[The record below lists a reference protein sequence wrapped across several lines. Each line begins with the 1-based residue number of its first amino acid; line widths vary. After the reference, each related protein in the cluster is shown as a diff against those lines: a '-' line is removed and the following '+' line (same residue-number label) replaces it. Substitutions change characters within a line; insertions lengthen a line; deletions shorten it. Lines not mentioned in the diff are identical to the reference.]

1 MLALRTRRSSRRP
14 AAPGP
19 RACVPPP
26 PSGTGR
32 GPLLR
37 EARPGVARAAEGF
50 RLLPVAGSAS
60 RAFPQRL
67 TPSPRGMSSN
77 IFLLRTRD

>member
-19 RACVPPP
+19 RA

-32 GPLLR
+32 GPLLT